1 MNTFTLPDKV
11 YDFVKKLLTL
21 VLPALTVLLTTL
33 GTIYNWDTGQI
44 VQTIGAVALFLGAVV
59 GISNV
64 PFQRAGGGV
73 AGDIQVVGFAGDD
86 GEEVR
91 TTVVSFNQDP
101 GTLKDGQKI
110 SLQYKETPTD
120 ISTL

>member
-33 GTIYNWDTGQI
+33 GTIYGWDVGQI

-73 AGDIQVVGFAGDD
+73 NGDIQVVGYTDDD
-86 GEEVR
+86 GSEIR
-91 TTVVSFNQDP
+91 TTVVSFNEDP
-101 GTLKDGQKI
+101 GSLKDGQDIK
-110 SLQYKETPTD
+110 LRFKETPTD
-120 ISTL
+120 ISSL

>member
-73 AGDIQVVGFAGDD
+73 AGDIQVVGFSGDD

-91 TTVVSFNQDP
+91 TTVVSFNEDP